1 MKSPDI
7 ETRTL
12 DFDTVYQEQADYVYR
27 LALRLSANS
36 SDADDV
42 FQEVFLRV
50 YRFSDGHRGG
60 SLKGWLR
67 RITMNVFFT
76 RNQKAGR
83 EIPEEGVAENVPSL
97 LNEPGTL
104 LEEANL
110 GAKLEQAIQSLAPE
124 MRAVLVLRSIE
135 ELSYQEIAEILEVPI
150 GTVRSRLARARGHL
164 MERLGEGK

>member
-1 MKSPDI
+1 MKQAVI
-7 ETRTL
+7 ESTIP
-12 DFDTVYQEQADYVYR
+12 DFDSVYQEHSTYVYR
-27 LALRLSANS
+27 LALRLSPSA

-50 YRFSDGHRGG
+50 YRFADSYRGG
-60 SLKGWLR
+60 SMKGWLR

-83 EIPEEGVAENVPSL
+83 EIPEEGVAEHVSTL
-97 LNEPGTL
+97 RNEPGTL

-110 GAKLEQAIQSLAPE
+110 GANLEQALQSLPPD

-135 ELSYQEIAEILEVPI
+135 ELSYQEIAELLEVPI

-164 MERLGEGK
+164 LALLGEGK

>member
-1 MKSPDI
+1 MKQANI
-7 ETRTL
+7 EATTL
-12 DFDTVYQEQADYVYR
+12 DFDTVYQEHADYVYR
-27 LALRLSANS
+27 LALRLCAHP

-60 SLKGWLR
+60 SLKAWIR

-97 LNEPGTL
+97 HDEPGTL

-110 GAKLEQAIQSLAPE
+110 GDKLAQAIQSLVPE
-124 MRAVLVLRSIE
+124 MRAVVVLRSIE
-135 ELSYQEIAEILEVPI
+135 ELSYQEISELLEVPI

-164 MERLGEGK
+164 IQRLGEGK